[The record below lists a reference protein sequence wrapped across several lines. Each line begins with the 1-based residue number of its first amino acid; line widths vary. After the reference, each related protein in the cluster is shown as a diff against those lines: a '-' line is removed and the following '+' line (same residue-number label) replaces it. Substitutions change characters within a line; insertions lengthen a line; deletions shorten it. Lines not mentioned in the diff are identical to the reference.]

1 MKIFVK
7 TQKRKFSQPPYVHP
21 NVRPPEPAPLPIIPL
36 FNCANI
42 PITAEE
48 ISKVVNDL
56 KGKKSED
63 LNGISTLLL
72 KNILSK
78 ILVPLSHVFNN
89 LSIVKGYVPMQ
100 LKVAKIIPIFKNGD
114 PQCLDN
120 YRY

>member
-1 MKIFVK
+1 MLDLP
-7 TQKRKFSQPPYVHP
+7 SLPPF
-21 NVRPPEPAPLPIIPL
+21 LCIIPL

-48 ISKVVNDL
+48 ISKVVIDL

-78 ILVPLSHVFNN
+78 ILVPLSHEFN